1 MIDRKH
7 RQMGTQVEMNPWNE
21 IQCCVPVHSKMY
33 SALKSPAVVVAALNM
48 SGQTYMLCYKDWRR
62 FIFTDTQPIAE

>member
-7 RQMGTQVEMNPWNE
+7 RQMGTQVEINPWNE
-21 IQCCVPVHSKMY
+21 IQCCVPVHSKMH

-48 SGQTYMLCYKDWRR
+48 SARLICYATKTGGDSSSL
-62 FIFTDTQPIAE
+62 TLTQ